1 MPQEL
6 DDETKRAY
14 AQTFNTEN
22 GRAVL
27 RDLHARFLL
36 NESSFRQEL
45 DYNPHAAAKHDG
57 MKTLV
62 TFILRAGLKPTQYE
76 DGSREA

>member
-1 MPQEL
+1 MPQEI

-14 AQTFNTEN
+14 MQVFNTEA
-22 GRAVL
+22 GKIVL
-27 RDLHARFLL
+27 RDLHERFLI
-36 NESSFRQEL
+36 NESSFRQDL

-62 TFILRAGLKPTQYE
+62 TFLLRAGLKPTQYE